1 MPHRI
6 LEVCVDSTASALAAK
21 AGGADR
27 LELCADLAIGGTTP
41 RAAPVR
47 PGKAETGPPGR
58 APLPPPAGGFCYD
71 RGGVAPVAGPAP
83 GLGAAGADGIV
94 TGVLDPAGDLD
105 LDAMQH
111 ICTAARRAA
120 RQAGRP
126 VDLALH
132 RAFDV
137 CRDATLCL
145 EAACELGLATILT
158 SGQAADAWSGRALL
172 ARLQQQA
179 AGRIEILAGAGVSAR
194 NIPDLVRQ
202 THVTACHLSG
212 KKRVPSRMV
221 FRRAGVPMGLPGF
234 DEFELWQTDPAA
246 IRAARAALDGVHD

>member
-1 MPHRI
+1 MVAF
-6 LEVCVDSTASALAAK
+6 L
-21 AGGADR
+21 
-27 LELCADLAIGGTTP
+27 
-41 RAAPVR
+41 R
-47 PGKAETGPPGR
+47 P
-58 APLPPPAGGFCYD
+58 L
-71 RGGVAPVAGPAP
+71 
-83 GLGAAGADGIV
+83 GL
-94 TGVLDPAGDLD
+94 LL
-105 LDAMQH
+105 
-111 ICTAARRAA
+111 RE
-120 RQAGRP
+120 
-126 VDLALH
+126 
-132 RAFDV
+132 
-137 CRDATLCL
+137 ATLCL

-158 SGQAADAWSGRALL
+158 SGQAADAWAGRALL

-179 AGRIEILAGAGVSAR
+179 AGRIEILAGAGVNAR

>member
-1 MPHRI
+1 MNPPRFQF
-6 LEVCVDSTASALAAK
+6 EVCANGVESCLAAQ

-27 LELCADLAIGGTTP
+27 VELCAGIPEGGTTP
-41 RAAPVR
+41 SFGDIATARSLLDRTRLHVIIR
-47 PGKAETGPPGR
+47 P
-58 APLPPPAGGFCYD
+58 
-71 RGGVAPVAGPAP
+71 RGGDFRYSPLEERIMLEDIANARR
-83 GLGAAGADGIV
+83 LGADGV
-94 TGVLDPAGDLD
+94 VLGCLTIDG
-105 LDAMQH
+105 
-111 ICTAARRAA
+111 T
-120 RQAGRP
+120 
-126 VDLALH
+126 VDLPLMGRLMKAAQGMSVTFH

-145 EAACELGLATILT
+145 EGACELGLATILT
-158 SGQAADAWSGRALL
+158 SGQAADAWAGRALL

>member
-41 RAAPVR
+41 SAALVR
-47 PGKAETGPPGR
+47 QVKAETGLPVR
-58 APLPPPAGGFCYD
+58 ALLRPRAGDFCYD
-71 RGGVAPVAGPAP
+71 RWELSQMAALAAELV
-83 GLGAAGADGIV
+83 AAGADGIV

-105 LDAMQH
+105 LDAMQA

-120 RQAGRP
+120 KQAGRP

-145 EAACELGLATILT
+145 EAAGELGLATLLT
-158 SGQAADAWSGRALL
+158 SGQAADA
-172 ARLQQQA
+172 
-179 AGRIEILAGAGVSAR
+179 
-194 NIPDLVRQ
+194 
-202 THVTACHLSG
+202 
-212 KKRVPSRMV
+212 
-221 FRRAGVPMGLPGF
+221 
-234 DEFELWQTDPAA
+234 
-246 IRAARAALDGVHD
+246 

>member
-1 MPHRI
+1 MR
-6 LEVCVDSTASALAAK
+6 ALL
-21 AGGADR
+21 R
-27 LELCADLAIGGTTP
+27 P
-41 RAAPVR
+41 RA
-47 PGKAETGPPGR
+47 GD
-58 APLPPPAGGFCYD
+58 FCYD
-71 RGGVAPVAGPAP
+71 RWELAQMAELAAG
-83 GLGAAGADGIV
+83 LVAAGADGIV

-158 SGQAADAWSGRALL
+158 SGQAADAWAGRALL
-172 ARLQQQA
+172 AHLQQQA
-179 AGRIEILAGAGVSAR
+179 AGRIEILAGAGVNAR

-246 IRAARAALDGVHD
+246 IQAARAALDGVHD